1 MANMRRFVALVMVLV
16 CCHSALAVHEKVI
29 VEPSAVLSTLDR
41 SHPRLMLKDK
51 ELKALKK
58 QYAKDEV
65 LQKCLSDVLER
76 ADDYS
81 KKPVLT
87 YEKIGPRLLS
97 VSRACLHRIYHL
109 GLAYRWTGE
118 EKYADKAVENLLAV
132 CAFKDWNPSHF
143 LDTAEM
149 SHAVGVGYD
158 WLYHYMDNRTR
169 NKIKSGLIELGM
181 KPGIAAYSGRG
192 AGWTRTEF
200 NWNQVCN
207 SGLLIGALAIAET
220 DPEYAEQIVP
230 GAVRSLPRALKTYG
244 PDGAWGEGPGYW
256 SYATHYTAYGLTALE
271 TALGKDFGLLQIK
284 GLAESGNFPIY
295 TTGPTG
301 LYLNIAD
308 VGERSSRGP
317 MPCLFWLARAYNNSF
332 YADEEHL
339 MIAKHSASPQHV
351 VWYVPAP
358 RKSASKDLDRYF
370 RGPVEVAVFR
380 SAWDDP
386 EALFVGVKAGYNQVN
401 HGHLDL
407 GNFELDALGIR
418 WARDLGSD
426 NYNLPGYWDKGKGGR
441 RWSYYRLNSFSHNVP
456 ILGGED
462 QDALA
467 KSNFIKFET
476 KTSSP
481 FVLVDLTEAYRKFS
495 KKATRGVAMVENR
508 RAVLVQDEFE
518 LEKPCELAWG
528 MTTDAEITIEK
539 KTVAALTLRGK
550 QLIARVLSPAG
561 AEFVVES
568 AEQKPPEKA
577 NKGVRRLM
585 LRLPEARGN
594 VQVAILLSPLWGDG
608 NVVKTLQVKPL
619 AEWGKEGPRFA
630 GTQTQLCQGHYQSEE
645 AAKEQL
651 AKFAKSYSSLGEW
664 QARAKRIREGI
675 LRGAEL
681 LPMPKKCALN
691 PIIHSRRQY
700 DGYTVENVAFE
711 SLPGVFV
718 TGSLYRPL
726 KGKGAFAGVLC
737 PHGHWGSSNDY
748 GRFRPDMQKRCA
760 TLARMGAVV
769 FAYDMVG
776 WGDWKNAGWQHGRP
790 KVLKL
795 QTWNSIR
802 AIDFLTS
809 LKDVDPKRIGVTGA
823 SGGGTQSF
831 LLTAVDERIAV
842 SVPVVMV
849 SAHFFGGCN
858 CESGMPIHKSANH
871 ETNNADI
878 AALAAPRPQLLISD
892 GKDWT
897 KNTPDVEF
905 PYIRNVYKLF
915 GAEDKIENVHL
926 PEEGHDYGFSKRI
939 GAYKF
944 LAKHLRLSLDKVTKP
959 DGSIDEGF
967 VVIEKQEDM
976 YVFGQEHPRPKH
988 AVSPDREELNWD

>member
-1 MANMRRFVALVMVLV
+1 MNRCRFVALVMVFV
-16 CCHSALAVHEKVI
+16 CCHPAPAVDEKAV
-29 VEPSAVLSTLDR
+29 VEPPAVLSTLDR

-51 ELKALKK
+51 DLKALKK
-58 QYAKDEV
+58 QYAKDKV
-65 LQKCLSDVLER
+65 LQKCLRDVLKR
-76 ADDYS
+76 ADAYC
-81 KKPVLT
+81 KRPVLT
-87 YEKIGPRLLS
+87 YKKIGPRLLS
-97 VSRACLHRIYHL
+97 VSRACLHRIYHM
-109 GLAYRWTGE
+109 GLAYGWTGE

-158 WLYHYMDNRTR
+158 WLYHYMDEQTR

-181 KPGIAAYSGRG
+181 KPGIAAYSGDK
-192 AGWTRTEF
+192 AADWTRTEF

-220 DPEYAEQIVP
+220 DPEYARQIVP
-230 GAVRSLPRALKTYG
+230 AAVRSLPRALASYG

-256 SYATHYTAYGLTALE
+256 SYATRYTAYGLTALQ

-301 LYLNIAD
+301 LYLNLAD
-308 VGERSSRGP
+308 VGERSTRRP

-332 YADEEHL
+332 YADEEHAML
-339 MIAKHSASPQHV
+339 AKRSASPEHM

-358 RKSASKDLDRYF
+358 KKKPASKDLDRYF

-386 EALFVGVKAGYNQVN
+386 EALFVGVKAGYNQVS

-407 GNFELDALGIR
+407 GNFELDALGVR

-426 NYNLPGYWDKGKGGR
+426 NYNLPGYWDRKKGGK
-441 RWSYYRLNSFSHNVP
+441 RWSYYRLNSKSHNIP
-456 ILGGED
+456 LLGGED
-462 QDALA
+462 QDELA
-467 KSNFIKFET
+467 KSRFIKFET
-476 KTSSP
+476 KKSSA
-481 FVLVDLTEAYRKFS
+481 FVLVDLTGAYEKFA
-495 KKATRGVAMVENR
+495 KKVTRGVAMVQDR
-508 RAVLVQDEFE
+508 RAVLIQDEFE
-518 LEKPCELAWG
+518 IGTPCELIWG
-528 MTTDAEITIEK
+528 MTTDAKITVK
-539 KTVAALTLRGK
+539 KKGVATLTLK
-550 QLIARVLSPAG
+550 DKELIARVLSPAG

-568 AEQKPPEKA
+568 AEQKPPEKT
-577 NKGVRRLM
+577 NKGVRRLV
-585 LRLPEARGN
+585 LRLPNAKGN
-594 VQVAILLSPLWGDG
+594 VQIAILLSPLWSDG
-608 NVVKTLQVKPL
+608 NVVKTFQVKPL
-619 AEWGKEGPRFA
+619 AEWGKEP
-630 GTQTQLCQGHYQSEE
+630 QLCQGHYHSEE

-651 AKFAKSYSSLGEW
+651 AGFARSYSNLAEW
-664 QARAKRIREGI
+664 KTRAKRIREGI

-691 PIIHSRRQY
+691 PIIYSKREY

-718 TGSLYRPL
+718 TGSCYRPR
-726 KGKGAFAGVLC
+726 KGKGPFPAVLC
-737 PHGHWGSSNDY
+737 PHGHFGSANNY
-748 GRFRPDMQKRCA
+748 GRFRPNMQRRCA
-760 TLARMGAVV
+760 TLSRMGAVV

-776 WGDWKNAGWQHGRP
+776 WGDWKKAGWQHRRP

-795 QTWNSIR
+795 QLWNSIR

-831 LLTAVDERIAV
+831 LLTAVDDRIAV
-842 SVPVVMV
+842 SVPTVMV

-858 CESGMPIHKSANH
+858 CESGMPIHKSDIH

-897 KNTPDVEF
+897 KNTPNVEF
-905 PYIRNVYKLF
+905 PYIRNVYRLY
-915 GAEDKIENVHL
+915 GAESRIENLHL
-926 PEEGHDYGFSKRI
+926 PDEGHDYGRSKRL

-944 LAKHLRLSLDKVTKP
+944 LARHLGVSLDKVTKP
-959 DGSIDEGF
+959 DGSIDESF
-967 VVIEKQEDM
+967 VVIEKQDDM
-976 YVFGQEHPRPKH
+976 YVFGPEHLRPTR
-988 AVSPDREELNWD
+988 AVNGDSAVLPWD